1 MSVIKIEKR
10 KKGHKEEVLE
20 KKRGKETTDE

>member
-20 KKRGKETTDE
+20 KKQGKETTDE